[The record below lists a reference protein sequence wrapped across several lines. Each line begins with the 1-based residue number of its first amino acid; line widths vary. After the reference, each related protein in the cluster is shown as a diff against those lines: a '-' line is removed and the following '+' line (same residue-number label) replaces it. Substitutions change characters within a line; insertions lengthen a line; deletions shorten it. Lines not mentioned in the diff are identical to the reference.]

1 MNGNPE
7 TNYLKTHV
15 KSQLNIT
22 PKYLDTSTRTT
33 RQEKLALQNIKI
45 DFVYRN
51 PPRYLNTDYRE
62 GHTINRDKTRK
73 YSLKNFLFKFL
84 RKEGKPCENV
94 CKPKGNDRP
103 PADVLPPPKKGKN
116 F

>member
-1 MNGNPE
+1 M
-7 TNYLKTHV
+7 
-15 KSQLNIT
+15 
-22 PKYLDTSTRTT
+22 
-33 RQEKLALQNIKI
+33 ALQNIKI

-73 YSLKNFLFKFL
+73 YSLRNFLFKIL

-94 CKPKGNDRP
+94 CNQKGSDRP
-103 PADVLPPPKKGKN
+103 PAEVLPPLKKEKILDFLYAETGGPPQREYKQ
-116 F
+116 FRAEQCKSSS